1 MLHSDWLRPLLCAH
15 DASLR
20 AAQAQLKVTT
30 LRLKEKTA
38 EFLRSYTPLVFD
50 AIKEYVTRQQQ
61 MLQECSAAFAG
72 LTDNKLGGMRAVRA
86 KRVDIEVRLLQCA
99 CFTCPAHVLLPV
111 LTGPHRR
118 KRSRRRSASRLPT
131 SRGRSEL
138 WGCSWWCGRATGRLS
153 CAVWPRPV

>member
-1 MLHSDWLRPLLCAH
+1 
-15 DASLR
+15 
-20 AAQAQLKVTT
+20 VTT

-86 KRVDIEVRLLQCA
+86 KRVDIEVRLL
-99 CFTCPAHVLLPV
+99 HL
-111 LTGPHRR
+111 
-118 KRSRRRSASRLPT
+118 
-131 SRGRSEL
+131 
-138 WGCSWWCGRATGRLS
+138 
-153 CAVWPRPV
+153 PRPRLLASSAHWSAQTEEIQAKISEQVADIEREE